1 MGKHSSDGSPEDSGR
16 CSVMN
21 ESSAGVGKQS
31 LSQEFREFDFVSEK
45 RAGDIDAFTS
55 DDNNSLT

>member
-1 MGKHSSDGSPEDSGR
+1 
-16 CSVMN
+16 MN